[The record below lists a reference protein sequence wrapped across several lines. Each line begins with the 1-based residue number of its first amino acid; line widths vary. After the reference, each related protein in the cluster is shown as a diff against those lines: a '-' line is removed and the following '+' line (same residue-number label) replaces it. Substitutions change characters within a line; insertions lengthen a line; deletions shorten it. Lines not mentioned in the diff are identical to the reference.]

1 MIVLD
6 IVQIFVLGLAGLK
19 IVWNLLV
26 PYSMVWQLLK
36 LGVQKSDSVSV
47 MQYFEIGL
55 VCIAVLIAAI
65 IPGSQ
70 WFQSAGKV
78 ALIGFGSIAASWI
91 HFFVIGMLGGA
102 VASALDKHRE
112 GRKK

>member
-1 MIVLD
+1 MSVLD

-36 LGVQKSDSVSV
+36 PGAERSDSVSM
-47 MQYFEIGL
+47 MQYLEIGL

-65 IPGSQ
+65 IPGAH

-78 ALIGFGSIAASWI
+78 ALIGFGVIAASWI
-91 HFFVIGMLGGA
+91 HFFVVGMLGGA
-102 VASALDKHRE
+102 LASALDKR
-112 GRKK
+112 RKLHK